1 MNLTH
6 TIILN
11 NHLKVIYLVLSL
23 QLHKTHVFTLELQ
36 HYNPQF
42 YEYLMKSLSQE
53 EQGKI
58 VEILS
63 VAEQSRTGNQGGI

>member
-1 MNLTH
+1 M
-6 TIILN
+6 
-11 NHLKVIYLVLSL
+11 

-53 EQGKI
+53 EQDKI

-63 VAEQSRTGNQGGI
+63 VAEQSRTGNQDGI